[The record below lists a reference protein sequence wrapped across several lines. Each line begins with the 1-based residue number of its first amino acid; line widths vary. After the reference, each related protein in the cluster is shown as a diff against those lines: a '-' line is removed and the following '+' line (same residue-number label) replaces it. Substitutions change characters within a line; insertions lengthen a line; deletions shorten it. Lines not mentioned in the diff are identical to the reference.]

1 LAQAFAIQQQ
11 QQQQQRALAA
21 IQQNIHTA
29 NPFLQALTLQNIAQ
43 TFMLN
48 PTNDNLQRPRFFCY
62 LCFKVFQSQSQ
73 YTIHYFLFRDNANL
87 PEQLFEPN
95 QLTEE
100 PTASNTTNHCEQC
113 ENNRQK
119 IKELEQTL
127 ELTRLELRNTQQ
139 LMERISTMAGS
150 LLESCTSFDKQWH
163 MQSRKVYSQLESV
176 FYKIE

>member
-1 LAQAFAIQQQ
+1 MAQAFAIQQQ

-73 YTIHYFLFRDNANL
+73 YTIHVNCVHSNL
-87 PEQLFEPN
+87 IGRN
-95 QLTEE
+95 Q
-100 PTASNTTNHCEQC
+100 SNSTSEAIDKNVSDYLNINIYTHIYCE
-113 ENNRQK
+113 
-119 IKELEQTL
+119 L
-127 ELTRLELRNTQQ
+127 
-139 LMERISTMAGS
+139 
-150 LLESCTSFDKQWH
+150 
-163 MQSRKVYSQLESV
+163 
-176 FYKIE
+176 